1 MSQQPKP
8 PAQTQPRFQETL
20 SHPKA
25 TQDTTHAVPPAQAPQ
40 RFEETLSTAQPGQSS
55 ASAVPLPR
63 SQERFQETV
72 TNPQATKGSAS
83 AVSRASLDNTGAI
96 SFSEVAGQRVS
107 PRARDYVPSNP
118 GLTASASAKGTGTAS
133 PSTARN
139 DRSATS
145 RSPLEQAAPSIAMEA
160 TPAQPSHPI
169 QGNPQAPESPTKNAA
184 TKPSPAPPAKSSTHP
199 APSTVPSVATTEA
212 RPSLPLVR
220 WIKSVSPLI
229 WAIVIAIVLIPLA
242 GRFVIAKSFIAPSV
256 AIAPHQELVA
266 ALPPKLNRL
275 DQAVVNAMQT
285 AHQNTR
291 AYAAA
296 ELESWVSELEP
307 RVDNF
312 LDWYFDYFTQKR
324 LEVSAP
330 LVWLR
335 AATGKWIGWGKV
347 SPGEAVNAQLTKTFQ
362 KEFTK
367 RVLVP
372 QTAQLRLEVI
382 TTAAAEHFVADLSQQ
397 MTEVQGKY
405 RIPQGQWERYL
416 DTIATTVSDTEGKL
430 SNLSLKALVGGTG
443 YLAAKPFL
451 LASLGKVGSK
461 ISAKFTA
468 KATAKLAAKTGSSVA
483 AELGTSLIDPI
494 VGVGILIWD
503 LWDYHHTVAV
513 DRPLLRS
520 NIDSYLQSMQRS
532 LLDNPETGIMA
543 AINQL
548 ETSVAKGMHKH

>member
-8 PAQTQPRFQETL
+8 PAQAQPRFQETI
-20 SHPKA
+20 SHPPASKDSA
-25 TQDTTHAVPPAQAPQ
+25 SPVPSAQAQ
-40 RFEETLSTAQPGQSS
+40 SRFQETLSTPQTAQSS
-55 ASAVPLPR
+55 ASAVPLAR

-72 TNPQATKGSAS
+72 SNPQATKGSAS
-83 AVSRASLDNTGAI
+83 AVPRASLDSTGAV

-118 GLTASASAKGTGTAS
+118 GLGS
-133 PSTARN
+133 P
-139 DRSATS
+139 
-145 RSPLEQAAPSIAMEA
+145 
-160 TPAQPSHPI
+160 
-169 QGNPQAPESPTKNAA
+169 
-184 TKPSPAPPAKSSTHP
+184 PPAKAAVAAPQPATSLDRSPVSRSLMKEVAQMPGTEVSQVKESSKVQSTVDTAALP
-199 APSTVPSVATTEA
+199 AKTNSAKTNSATTASTTPSETRAPS
-212 RPSLPLVR
+212 PLTR
-220 WIKSVSPLI
+220 WIKSVSPFI

-242 GRFVIAKSFIAPSV
+242 GRFVIAKSFIAPTAS
-256 AIAPHQELVA
+256 IAPHQELTA

-275 DQAVVNAMQT
+275 DQEIVNAIQS
-285 AHQNTR
+285 AHQKTR
-291 AYAAA
+291 AYAAS
-296 ELESWVSELEP
+296 ELNTWVGELEP

-330 LVWLR
+330 LVWLK
-335 AATGKWIGWGKV
+335 AAAGKFIGLGKA
-347 SPGEAVNAQLTKTFQ
+347 SPSAAVNAQLTKTFQ

-397 MTEVQGKY
+397 MTEVKGKY

-416 DTIATTVSDTEGKL
+416 DTIATTVSDTEGNL

-468 KATAKLAAKTGSSVA
+468 KATAKLAAKTGTSVA

-503 LWDYHHTVAV
+503 LWDYQHTVAI

-520 NIDSYLQSMQRS
+520 NIDSYLKSMQRS

-548 ETSVAKGMHKH
+548 EASVAKSMPNH